1 MIEMRAEMEGLK
13 YILLFAAFSLIDAL
27 TTWLGSHR
35 GLTEANPVLAGRL
48 SSPIL
53 FFGSFTFFTILGVA
67 VIMFSLKLEERV
79 SFMGY
84 FPALFVALKALPA
97 LNNIV
102 LLTGL
107 SPLKFISLTTARWLL
122 GFS

>member
-1 MIEMRAEMEGLK
+1 MRAKTEGLK
-13 YILLFAAFSLIDAL
+13 YALLFVVFSLIDAL
-27 TTWLGSHR
+27 TTWSGARR
-35 GLTEANPVLAGRL
+35 GFTEANPVLAGRL

-53 FFGSFTFFTILGVA
+53 FFGSFTFFTLLGVG
-67 VIMFSLKLEERV
+67 VIILSPRLARRV
-79 SFMGY
+79 PAMVY